1 MGTVGGINMG
11 DIMIFQIIFLLII
24 IAIIVA
30 VISAVVVMFKRN
42 ERLSRIE
49 EKLDKLLEEKKDENS

>member
-1 MGTVGGINMG
+1 
-11 DIMIFQIIFLLII
+11 MIFQIIFLLMI

-49 EKLDKLLEEKKDENS
+49 EKKDEDS